1 MEFNISINNTIV
13 KVTKGESILNA
24 CRRNGISIPVL
35 CNWPELSP
43 TGACRLCV
51 VELENSPDL
60 VTACSTP
67 VAEGMKIL
75 THSARVIKSRKT
87 IISLL
92 LANHPTDCLYCDK
105 NGRCELQDIAYSL
118 NIREREFSGTPVSY
132 KTDRTDPAMSIDM
145 SKCILCGRCIRI
157 CEEIACVS
165 ALNFVERG
173 KEMKVETVFR
183 KGLYYSPCIHCG
195 KCITACPTA
204 AISEKS
210 IINLISEKLSNSTDM
225 SITISASTI
234 AWFSAVNGIK
244 KFEDTRAYLVAALH
258 AIGFKAVN
266 TSSFGNEIFIS
277 EHASILSQRKNDE
290 KKPLIITDCPAIRT
304 FIKNHIPELENYVTN
319 VPAPLHISGKIIKE
333 KSDQNCLQVFVAPCV
348 SLKFDAASVASKDN
362 NLQSADFV
370 ISSIELQRL
379 LKIYGS
385 DIPFAKKET
394 ADNFSV
400 SDTSAGALFESRYGL
415 SETIVRELFFRNGN
429 KKYPQKIFELKSD
442 KAFADFEFELDGL
455 KYKIAS
461 IHGTD
466 TLLARKDD
474 LLKNNYFFVEVRAC
488 ANGCISGC
496 GNTNSYDS
504 EHLRKMKKVICDYDD
519 LNHNDTAGKNPFIKG
534 LYKSAAKE
542 KLY

>member
-1 MEFNISINNTIV
+1 MEFNISINNSIV

-51 VELENSPDL
+51 VEMENSSDL

-67 VAEGMKIL
+67 VTEGMKIL
-75 THSARVIKSRKT
+75 THSARVIKSRKA
-87 IISLL
+87 IVSLL

-118 NIREREFSGTPVSY
+118 NIREREFYSTPVLY
-132 KTDRTDPAMSIDM
+132 KTDRSDPAMLLDM

-183 KGLYYSPCIHCG
+183 KGLYYSTCIHCG
-195 KCITACPTA
+195 KCITACPTT

-210 IINLISEKLSNSTDM
+210 VINQISEKLSISKEM

-258 AIGFKAVN
+258 AAGFKTVN

-277 EHASILSQRKNDE
+277 EHASILSNRENSDKS
-290 KKPLIITDCPAIRT
+290 PLIITDCPAVRT
-304 FIKNHIPELENYVTN
+304 FIKNHIPEMVEYLTN
-319 VPAPLHISGKIIKE
+319 VPTPLQISGKIIKE
-333 KSDQNCLQVFVAPCV
+333 KSDSNITGVFVAPCV
-348 SLKFDAASVASKDN
+348 SLKFDAASGMSKEN
-362 NLQSADFV
+362 NLQTTDFV
-370 ISSIELQRL
+370 ISSLELQRL

-394 ADNFSV
+394 ADSFSV
-400 SDTSAGALFESRYGL
+400 SDTSAGALFESRNGL
-415 SETIVRELFFRNGN
+415 SETIVRELFYRNGN
-429 KKYPQKIFELKSD
+429 KKFPQKTFELKTEKS
-442 KAFADFEFELDGL
+442 FVEFEFELDGE
-455 KYKIAS
+455 KYKIATV
-461 IHGTD
+461 HGTD

-474 LLKNNYFFVEVRAC
+474 ILRNNYFFVEVRSC
-488 ANGCISGC
+488 SNGCISGC
-496 GNTNSYDS
+496 GNVNLSDS
-504 EHLRKMKKVICDYDD
+504 EHFKKMKKVISDYDD
-519 LNHNDTAGKNPFIKG
+519 INHNDTAGKNPFIKG

-542 KLY
+542 RLY

>member
-1 MEFNISINNTIV
+1 MEFNISINNNSV
-13 KVTKGESILNA
+13 KVTKGESILSA

-35 CNWPELSP
+35 CNWPDLSP

-51 VELENSPDL
+51 VELENSSEL

-67 VAEGMKIL
+67 VADDMKIL

-87 IISLL
+87 IVALL

-118 NIREREFSGTPVSY
+118 NIREREFSGSPVSY
-132 KTDRTDPAMSIDM
+132 KTDRTDPAILIDM

-173 KEMKVETVFR
+173 KKMKVETVFR

-210 IINLISEKLSNSTDM
+210 VINQISEKLCITKDM

-244 KFEDTRAYLVAALH
+244 KFEDTRAYLTAALH
-258 AIGFKAVN
+258 AVGFKTVN

-277 EHASILSQRKNDE
+277 EHASILSQREHNAKT
-290 KKPLIITDCPAIRT
+290 PFIITDCPSIRT
-304 FIKNHIPELENYVTN
+304 FIKNHIPEFENFVTD
-319 VPAPLHISGKIIKE
+319 VPPPMHILGKLLKE
-333 KSDQNCLQVFVAPCV
+333 KSAENFNHVFVAPCV
-348 SLKFDAASVASKDN
+348 SLKFDAATVDSKDN
-362 NLQSADFV
+362 SFQSTDFV
-370 ISSIELQRL
+370 ISSLELQRL
-379 LKIYGS
+379 LKIYGT
-385 DIPFAKKET
+385 DIPYAKKET
-394 ADNFSV
+394 GDSFSV
-400 SDTSAGALFESRYGL
+400 SDTSAGALFENRNGL
-415 SETIVRELFFRNGN
+415 SESIVRELFFRNGN
-429 KKYPQKIFELKSD
+429 LKFPQKIFEVKSE
-442 KAFADFEFELDGL
+442 KAFAEFEFELGGK

-461 IHGTD
+461 VHGTD
-466 TLLARKDD
+466 TLLAKKED
-474 LLKNNYFFVEVRAC
+474 LLRNSYYFIEVRSC

-496 GNTNSYDS
+496 GNVNSIDP
-504 EHLRKMKKVICDYDD
+504 EHLKKMKKTINDYDD

-542 KLY
+542 RLY

>member
-1 MEFNISINNTIV
+1 MEFNISINDNTV

-60 VTACSTP
+60 VTACSTT
-67 VAEGMKIL
+67 VAEGMRIL

-87 IISLL
+87 IVSLL

-118 NIREREFSGTPVSY
+118 NIREREFSGTPASY
-132 KTDRTDPAMSIDM
+132 KTDRTDPSMLMDM

-173 KEMKVETVFR
+173 KEMKVETVFG
-183 KGLYYSPCIHCG
+183 KGLYYSSCIHCG

-210 IINLISEKLSNSTDM
+210 VINQISEKLSKTKDIT
-225 SITISASTI
+225 ITISTSTI

-244 KFEDTRAYLVAALH
+244 KFEDTRAYLVAALR
-258 AIGFKAVN
+258 AVGFKTVN

-277 EHASILSQRKNDE
+277 EHVAILNQRKINE
-290 KKPLIITDCPAIRT
+290 KTPLIITDCPAVKT
-304 FIKNHIPELENYVTN
+304 FIKNHIPELEIFLTN
-319 VPAPLHISGKIIKE
+319 VPAPLHISGRMMKE
-333 KSDQNCLQVFVAPCV
+333 KTTGNATNVIVAPCV
-348 SLKFDAASVASKDN
+348 SLKFDAALGASNEIN
-362 NLQSADFV
+362 NQSADFV
-370 ISSIELQRL
+370 ISSMELQRL
-379 LKIYGS
+379 LKIYGT
-385 DIPFAKKET
+385 DIPYTKKEI
-394 ADNFSV
+394 ADSFSV
-400 SDTSAGALFESRYGL
+400 SDTSAGALFECRNGL
-415 SETIVRELFFRNGN
+415 SETILRELFFRNGN
-429 KKYPQKIFELKSD
+429 KKYPQKIFELKSE
-442 KAFADFEFELDGL
+442 KAFVEFEFELDEI

-474 LLKNNYFFVEVRAC
+474 LLRNNYVFVEVRSC
-488 ANGCISGC
+488 TNGCISGC
-496 GNTNSYDS
+496 GNTYTNDS
-504 EHLRKMKKVICDYDD
+504 DHIRKMKKAISDYDD
-519 LNHNDTAGKNPFIKG
+519 LNHTDTAGKNPFIKG
-534 LYKSAAKE
+534 LYKSTAKE
-542 KLY
+542 RLY